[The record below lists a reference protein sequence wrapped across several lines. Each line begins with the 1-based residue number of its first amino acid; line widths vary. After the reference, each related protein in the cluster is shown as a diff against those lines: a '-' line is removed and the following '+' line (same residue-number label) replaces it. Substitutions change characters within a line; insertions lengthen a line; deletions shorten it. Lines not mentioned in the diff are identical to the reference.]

1 MTRYLMTQ
9 SLLSAWGYVYSC
21 HEESK
26 EATLED
32 FIRTLRRERGEPGA
46 AMLNGRE
53 FEDEVYRAAAN
64 MPRQAH
70 QKWENGIQ
78 EVARVIAGAPVQV
91 KVQRKIAVA
100 GYDFLLYGVLDAL
113 KAGVIYDVKFS
124 TKGFGSAD
132 LAGKYLESPQH
143 PAYLYMVPEA
153 HKFVYLVS
161 DGRDIY
167 TEEYT
172 RENSPFIGDLIAEF
186 MTSVKDMGLLQL
198 YLEHWQTL

>member
-1 MTRYLMTQ
+1 MTQ
-9 SLLSAWGYVYSC
+9 SLLSAWIYLYSC

-26 EATLED
+26 EAAMED
-32 FIRTLRRERGEPGA
+32 FIRTLRREKGAPSA
-46 AMLNGRE
+46 AMLDGRE

-70 QKWENGIQ
+70 KKWESGIY
-78 EVARVIAGAPVQV
+78 EVARIIAGAPVQV
-91 KVQRKIAVA
+91 KVQREIPVA
-100 GYDFLLYGVLDAL
+100 GYNFLLYGVLDAL

-153 HKFVYLVS
+153 RKFVYLVS
-161 DGRDIY
+161 DGKDIY

-172 RENSPFIGDLIAEF
+172 RENTPFIGDLIAEF
-186 MTSVKDMGLLQL
+186 MTSIEGMGLLSL
-198 YLEHWQTL
+198 YLEHWEAL